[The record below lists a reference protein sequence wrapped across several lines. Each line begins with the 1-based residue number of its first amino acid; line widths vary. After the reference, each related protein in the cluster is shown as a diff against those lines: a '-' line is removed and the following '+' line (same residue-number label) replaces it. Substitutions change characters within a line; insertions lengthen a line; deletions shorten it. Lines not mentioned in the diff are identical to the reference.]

1 MSFIGSCK
9 AMVRALRL
17 VAARRLRRLSQGDL
31 LHAEGA
37 MGWVLQ
43 AWRVAVVAAA
53 IACAMTFGGLDSP
66 VGWW

>member
-1 MSFIGSCK
+1 MSFASACK
-9 AMVRALRL
+9 ARVRAVRL
-17 VAARRLRRLSQGDL
+17 ALARRLRRLSQGDL

-43 AWRVAVVAAA
+43 AWRVAVVMAA
-53 IACAMTFGGLDSP
+53 IACAMTFGQLDSP